1 MASWGFAQGAVFLP
15 FGAKWVTQGEL
26 NLDSPGRN
34 GNGSGGSPKVV
45 SERLGHSSVAFL
57 MDVYTASLPDM
68 QEGAAQKLQEMLG

>member
-1 MASWGFAQGAVFLP
+1 
-15 FGAKWVTQGEL
+15 VTQGEL

-34 GNGSGGSPKVV
+34 GNWSREGPKVV
-45 SERLGHSSVAFL
+45 SERLGHSSVAFA